1 MTASSRS
8 EPQDDLVE
16 RGLELLRA
24 GGRAS
29 GRNKD
34 AMLAQLDRIR
44 RLLLQREVRLRSREP
59 ANERSEG

>member
-8 EPQDDLVE
+8 EPLDDLVE

-29 GRNKD
+29 GRNRD
-34 AMLAQLDRIR
+34 AMLAQVARIR
-44 RLLLQREVRLRSREP
+44 RLLLQREFRLSREP
-59 ANERSEG
+59 ANERSED